1 MKSKD
6 AENLFYQYLIT
17 EKGLSNKTVEN
28 YKEDLKKFHSYKVFQ
43 DRDETDNLLP
53 SDLTD
58 FMMLQ
63 AQEGL
68 SVPTILR
75 RLASTKSY
83 FLFLNDEGIKE
94 LHLPHIDAPKKP
106 KKIPCVISEEEVDSL
121 LEAPDMKTDT
131 GIRDRAML
139 EVMYGSGLRVSE
151 LLSLKTKNVNSLNG
165 FITVVG
171 KGDKERTVPV
181 SHFALSYLD
190 KYMTGP
196 RKRYLKNGQT
206 DYIFLNRQGKPLSRI
221 YFFEQIKKYAAE
233 VGIEQPISP
242 HTLRHCFATH
252 LLERGAD
259 LRMVQE
265 MLGHSKITTTEIY
278 TSVSSRRI
286 MSAYDQFSKRK

>member
-28 YKEDLKKFHSYKVFQ
+28 YKEDLKKFHSYANFK

-106 KKIPCVISEEEVDSL
+106 KKIPCVISEEEIDSL

-171 KGDKERTVPV
+171 KGDKERSVPV

-196 RKRYLKNGQT
+196 RKRYLKSNRT

>member
-1 MKSKD
+1 MNSKE

-17 EKGLSNKTVEN
+17 EKGLSMKTVEN
-28 YKEDLKKFHSYKVFQ
+28 YKEDFKKFHSYEIFK
-43 DRDETDNLLP
+43 DRDDTDNLLP

-68 SVPTILR
+68 SVSTILR

-83 FLFLNDEGIKE
+83 FLFLNEEGIKE

-106 KKIPCVISEEEVDSL
+106 KRIPCVISEEEVDSL

-139 EVMYGSGLRVSE
+139 ELMYGSGLRVSE
-151 LLSLKTKNVNSLNG
+151 LLSLKTKNVNAVNG
-165 FITVVG
+165 FISVIG
-171 KGDKERTVPV
+171 KGDKERSVPV
-181 SHFALSYLD
+181 SHFALSYLE
-190 KYMTGP
+190 KYMSGP
-196 RKRYLKNGQT
+196 RKRYLKTPT

-286 MSAYDQFSKRK
+286 MSAYEQFSKRK

>member
-165 FITVVG
+165 FFTVVG

>member
-28 YKEDLKKFHSYKVFQ
+28 YKEDLKKFHSYAIFK

-106 KKIPCVISEEEVDSL
+106 KKIPCVISEEEIDSL

-151 LLSLKTKNVNSLNG
+151 LLSLKIKNVNSLNG

-171 KGDKERTVPV
+171 KGGKERTVPV

-196 RKRYLKNGQT
+196 RKRYLKNGQI